1 MYEWMAAYILW
12 LEIMAVM
19 SITCQL
25 GKKKNL
31 SATCKFISSKAP
43 LWVRVSNCEV
53 LEVCFKLPAKGLPAV
68 AYD

>member
-1 MYEWMAAYILW
+1 
-12 LEIMAVM
+12 MAVL
-19 SITCQL
+19 SIICQL
-25 GKKKNL
+25 GKKTL

-68 AYD
+68 ADD

>member
-1 MYEWMAAYILW
+1 MMGGLTED
-12 LEIMAVM
+12 
-19 SITCQL
+19 SIICQL
-25 GKKKNL
+25 GKKNL

-68 AYD
+68 ADD